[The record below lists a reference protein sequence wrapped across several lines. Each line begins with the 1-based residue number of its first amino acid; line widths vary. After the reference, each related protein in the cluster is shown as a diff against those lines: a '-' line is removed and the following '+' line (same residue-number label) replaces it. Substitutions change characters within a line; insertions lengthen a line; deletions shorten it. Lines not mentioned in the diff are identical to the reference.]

1 MNPKFYRPS
10 EVELL
15 LGDASKAE
23 RVLGWRPKTAFVDLV
38 KEMVAADIELMK
50 KNPNA

>member
-15 LGDASKAE
+15 LGDASKAQRLLE
-23 RVLGWRPKTAFVDLV
+23 WRPKTAFADLV
-38 KEMVAADIELMK
+38 KEMVTADIELMK
-50 KNPNA
+50 SNPKA

>member
-15 LGDASKAE
+15 LGDASKAD
-23 RVLGWRPKTAFVDLV
+23 RILGWRPTTTFVDLV
-38 KEMVAADIELMK
+38 MEMVAADIELMK